1 MSWSGFKKTVGRAT
15 TQVMMKTGQVEKT
28 NDRDFE
34 TEHRR
39 YRTMEASS
47 LKLQKETKG
56 WLDAVRALTASQCR
70 IAETVDAFYGDAGT
84 QDGISK
90 SYKRAVEELDRET
103 VKALDGPYRA
113 CVLDPINRFCA
124 YFPDVNEAIK
134 KRQNKLTD
142 YDGLRAKVKRLTEK
156 PDKDPAKL
164 PLAEKE
170 AQAGKLAYEGINNTL
185 LEELPQ
191 LVDMRVPYLDP
202 SFDSVVKLQ
211 MRLASEGYSHM
222 AGVQEYLPKSTRDEY
237 SEGKMD
243 ERVEE
248 VLQEVRNLSICGST
262 I

>member
-1 MSWSGFKKTVGRAT
+1 
-15 TQVMMKTGQVEKT
+15 
-28 NDRDFE
+28 
-34 TEHRR
+34 
-39 YRTMEASS
+39 
-47 LKLQKETKG
+47 
-56 WLDAVRALTASQCR
+56 
-70 IAETVDAFYGDAGT
+70 
-84 QDGISK
+84 
-90 SYKRAVEELDRET
+90 
-103 VKALDGPYRA
+103 
-113 CVLDPINRFCA
+113 
-124 YFPDVNEAIK
+124 
-134 KRQNKLTD
+134 
-142 YDGLRAKVKRLTEK
+142 
-156 PDKDPAKL
+156 L